1 MQIHDLKPR
10 TKRATSNRIGRGG
23 KRGKT
28 SGKGHKGQKARAG
41 GTPRPESR
49 DLIKKIPKL
58 RGRGVNTNKS
68 INRDYDVVNLKQIE
82 VNFKT
87 GDNINPAEL
96 LKKGLIR
103 KRAGKLPVVKILGLG
118 DLSVKINVTGCLVSE
133 SAKAKIEAKG
143 GKIAE
148 KIS

>member
-143 GKIAE
+143 GKIAV